1 MAPTPKQSTL
11 FSELLDRK
19 QFPDGIDSEALK
31 GQFANLSRAT
41 ASNWIDKALALPN
54 ATDADDTGSDAPAPF

>member
-19 QFPDGIDSEALK
+19 QFPAKPGAEALK
-31 GQFANLSRAT
+31 GQFAGLSRKS
-41 ASNWIDKALALPN
+41 ASEWIDKALALPN
-54 ATDADDTGSDAPAPF
+54 VTDADDIGAEAPAPF